1 LARTSLQCRECKKE
15 YETAFK
21 YVCDDCFGP
30 LDVKYD
36 FPTLT
41 KDTFSN
47 REQTYWRYFE
57 LLPIENKSNIVS
69 IGAGMT
75 PLTKAE
81 NLGKKLGLN
90 NLYIK
95 NDSVNP
101 TFSFKD
107 RPAGVAISKA
117 KELGLT
123 AVGCASTGNLASA
136 TAAHAAAAGL
146 PCHVFAPSNIEM
158 AKIAQALSYGA
169 NYIAVDGT
177 YDDANRIAAQIGDST
192 GNLASATAAHAAA
205 AGLPCHVFAPSNIE
219 MAKIAQALS
228 YGANYIAVD
237 GTYDDAN
244 RIAAQIGDSKG
255 IGVVNIN
262 MRSHY
267 VEGSKTFSYEVAE
280 QLDWQVPDQL
290 IVPVGSGAMLNAI
303 CKGFEELQ
311 TVSLLD
317 DVSNM
322 HMIAAQPHG
331 CAPIVDAFKKN
342 TKEVIP
348 VENPDTVAKSL
359 AIGDPG
365 DGRYVLKRLEQY
377 NGFAEE
383 CNNQEI
389 LDAILLLAQTEGIFT
404 EPAGGVSISILQ
416 KMVEQGKID
425 KNDKVV
431 CYVTGNG
438 LKATES
444 IMQVLSKPTVYK
456 PNINE
461 ISAVVQ

>member
-1 LARTSLQCRECKKE
+1 MARTSLQCRECKKE
-15 YETAFK
+15 YPSTFK
-21 YVCDDCFGP
+21 YICDECFGP

-36 FPTLT
+36 FPTIT
-41 KDTFSN
+41 KDTFTN
-47 REQTYWRYFE
+47 RENTYWRYFE
-57 LLPIENKSNIVS
+57 LLPIEDKKNIVS
-69 IGAGMT
+69 IDAGFT

-81 NLGKKLGLN
+81 NLGNALGLN

-101 TFSFKD
+101 TYSFKD

-117 KELGLT
+117 KEFGLT

-136 TAAHAAAAGL
+136 TAAHAAKGGFA
-146 PCHVFAPSNIEM
+146 CHVFAPSNIEM
-158 AKIAQALSYGA
+158 
-169 NYIAVDGT
+169 
-177 YDDANRIAAQIGDST
+177 
-192 GNLASATAAHAAA
+192 
-205 AGLPCHVFAPSNIE
+205 P
-219 MAKIAQALS
+219 KIAQALS

-255 IGVVNIN
+255 IGIVNIN

-267 VEGSKTFSYEVAE
+267 VEGSKTLAYEVAE
-280 QLDWQVPDQL
+280 QLAWQVPDQL

-311 TVSLLD
+311 TVNLLGN
-317 DVSNM
+317 VSNM

-342 TKEVIP
+342 SKEVIP
-348 VENPDTVAKSL
+348 VESPDTVAKSL

-365 DGRYVLKRLEQY
+365 DGRYVLKRLAQY

-389 LDAILLLAQTEGIFT
+389 LDAIILLAKTEGIFT
-404 EPAGGVSISILQ
+404 EPAGGVSISVLQ

-444 IMQVLSKPTVYK
+444 IMSVLKKPETMK
-456 PNINE
+456 AE
-461 ISAVVQ
+461 ISEIAAVVG